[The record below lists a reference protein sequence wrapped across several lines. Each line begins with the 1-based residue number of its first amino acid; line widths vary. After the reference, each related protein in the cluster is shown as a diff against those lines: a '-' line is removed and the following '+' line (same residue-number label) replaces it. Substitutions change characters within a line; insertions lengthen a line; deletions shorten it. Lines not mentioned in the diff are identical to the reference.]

1 MILPYIF
8 TALLTAVALILQGA
22 DIIAI
27 AGKKPDLVFIIV
39 VYIGYSFGSF
49 NGQLAGF
56 IGGLFHDSISRSPL
70 GLLTLPKVVLGFMA
84 GMIGRGVVKNTV
96 IAIMLLLFVASLLK
110 GILTLFLAYIFHQAL
125 LVSVIQVI
133 IPEALYNAVIAPPL
147 FFIFDRIFHGE
158 LERGGFL

>member
-8 TALLTAVALILQGA
+8 TALITAVALILQGTN
-22 DIIAI
+22 IIAI

-49 NGQLAGF
+49 NGQLVGF

-84 GMIGRGVVKNTV
+84 GMFGRGVVKNTV
-96 IAIMLLLFVASLLK
+96 VTIMLLLFVASVLK

-125 LVSVIQVI
+125 LVSIIQVI
-133 IPEALYNAVIAPPL
+133 LPEALYNAVIAPPL
-147 FFIFDRIFHGE
+147 FFIFDRIYHGE

>member
-8 TALLTAVALILQGA
+8 AALITAVALVLQGT

-27 AGKKPDLVFIIV
+27 AGKKPDLIFIFVI
-39 VYIGYSFGSF
+39 YTGYSFGSF
-49 NGQLAGF
+49 NGQLVGF

-70 GLLTLPKVVLGFMA
+70 GFLTLPKVVLGFVA
-84 GMIGRGVVKNTV
+84 GMFGRAVVKNNVFTV
-96 IAIMLLLFVASLLK
+96 MLLIFIASVLK

-125 LVSVIQVI
+125 LVSVIQI
-133 IPEALYNAVIAPPL
+133 ILPEAFYNAVISPPL
-147 FFIFDRIFHGE
+147 FFIFDKIFQGE